1 MKKVLLFAVALCF
14 MISAQAQIKTNES
27 TENHLKSKVKRVER
41 LNRGT
46 EAYTQK
52 LDSMVMESTMT
63 TVSFQYDERYNIS
76 KVEMSLLM
84 GMFTTTIDFFYDNQ
98 DRCIRRIE
106 TSYDGSSEKDE
117 ISYTSQGWVSEEVHY
132 EYEDGVW
139 EEDSKTTYEYDNDGN
154 VKAATELDY
163 EDGVWVNEE
172 REEYTYQ
179 GGKMVSSHEFYWSV
193 NLWVENHKTEYQYD
207 NNGDLVE
214 ECYFDKIGESWT
226 YNDKIVYSYDENHNC
241 VKMVEYDFSWNTQDW
256 EIDNET
262 VITYDLTVSSS
273 AIAGLSYLEGNNVS
287 IHNKVTAI
295 EETDYDD
302 GIADQTIKTVMFY
315 SATTGLGEYNENQ
328 LAIWPNPVSETLNL
342 NAEDLQQVEIFSMD
356 GKQVMRL
363 GNGFETINVHALAK
377 GCYLLKATFTNGSKA
392 MQKFVKE

>member
-1 MKKVLLFAVALCF
+1 MKKVLLFAAALCF

-27 TENHLKSKVKRVER
+27 TENQLKSKVKRVEQ

-46 EAYTQK
+46 EVYTQK

-63 TVSFQYDERYNIS
+63 TVSFQYDDRYNIS

-132 EYEDGVW
+132 ENEDGVW
-139 EEDSKTTYEYDNDGN
+139 EEETKTIYEYDNNGN
-154 VKAATELDY
+154 VKAATELYY
-163 EDGVWVNEE
+163 EDGVWINEE
-172 REEYTYQ
+172 RVEYTYQ
-179 GGKMVSSHEFYWSV
+179 GGKMVSNLEFYWSV
-193 NLWVENHKTEYQYD
+193 NLWVESHKTEYQYD
-207 NNGDLVE
+207 SHGDLAE
-214 ECYFDKIGESWT
+214 ECYYNKEGDSWT

-256 EIDNET
+256 EIENET
-262 VITYDLTVSSS
+262 VISYDLTVSSS
-273 AIAGLSYLEGNNVS
+273 VIAGLSYLQGDNVS
-287 IHNKVTAI
+287 IHNKVLAF

-302 GIADQTIKTVMFY
+302 GIAEQTLKSVLYY
-315 SATTGLGEYNENQ
+315 SAATGLGEYSENQ

-363 GNGFETINVHALAK
+363 GNGFESINVNALAK
-377 GCYLLKATFTNGSKA
+377 GCYLLKATFANGSKA

>member
-27 TENHLKSKVKRVER
+27 TENQLKSKVKRVEQ

-46 EAYTQK
+46 EVYTQK

-63 TVSFQYDERYNIS
+63 TVSFQYDDRYNIS

-132 EYEDGVW
+132 ENEDGVW
-139 EEDSKTTYEYDNDGN
+139 EEETKTIYEYDNNGN
-154 VKAATELDY
+154 VKAATELYY
-163 EDGVWVNEE
+163 EDGVWINEE
-172 REEYTYQ
+172 RVEYTYQ
-179 GGKMVSSHEFYWSV
+179 GGKMVSNLEFYWSV
-193 NLWVENHKTEYQYD
+193 NLWVESHKTEYQYD
-207 NNGDLVE
+207 SHGDLAE
-214 ECYFDKIGESWT
+214 ECYYNKEGDSWT

-256 EIDNET
+256 EIENET
-262 VITYDLTVSSS
+262 VISYDLTVSSS
-273 AIAGLSYLEGNNVS
+273 VIAGLSYLQGDNVS
-287 IHNKVTAI
+287 IHNKVLAF

-302 GIADQTIKTVMFY
+302 GIAEQTLKSVLYY
-315 SATTGLGEYNENQ
+315 SAATGLGEYSENQ

-363 GNGFETINVHALAK
+363 GNGFESINVNALAK
-377 GCYLLKATFTNGSKA
+377 GCYLLKATFNDGSKA

>member
-27 TENHLKSKVKRVER
+27 TENQLKSRVKWVEQ

-46 EAYTQK
+46 EVYTQK
-52 LDSMVMESTMT
+52 IDSMIMESTMT
-63 TVSFQYDERYNIS
+63 TVYFQYDERYNVS

-132 EYEDGVW
+132 ENEDGVW
-139 EEDSKTTYEYDNDGN
+139 EEENKTVYEYDNDGN

-163 EDGVWVNEE
+163 EDGAWINQE
-172 REEYTYQ
+172 RVEYTYQ
-179 GGKMVSSHEFYWSV
+179 GGKMVSNLEFYWSV
-193 NLWVENHKTEYQYD
+193 NLWVEIHKTEYQYD
-207 NNGDLVE
+207 SHGDLVE
-214 ECYFDKIGESWT
+214 ERYYDKNGDSWT
-226 YNDKIVYSYDENHNC
+226 DDDKIVYSYDENHNC
-241 VKMVEYDFSWNTQDW
+241 VKMVEYDFSWDDQDW

-262 VITYDLTVSSS
+262 VFSYDLTVSSS
-273 AIAGLSYLEGNNVS
+273 EIAGLGYFEGDNVS
-287 IHNKVTAI
+287 IHNKLLAF

-302 GIADQTIKTVMFY
+302 GLAQQTLKGVLYY
-315 SATTGLGEYNENQ
+315 SAATGLGEYNENQ
-328 LAIWPNPVSETLNL
+328 LAIWPNPVSEILNL

-363 GNGFETINVHALAK
+363 GNGSESINVNALAK
-377 GCYLLKATFTNGSKA
+377 GCYLLKATFANGSKA

>member
-14 MISAQAQIKTNES
+14 VFSAQAQIKTNES
-27 TENHLKSKVKRVER
+27 TENQLKSKVKRVEQ

-46 EAYTQK
+46 EVYTQK

-63 TVSFQYDERYNIS
+63 TVSFQYDDRYNIS

-132 EYEDGVW
+132 ENEDGVW
-139 EEDSKTTYEYDNDGN
+139 EEESKTIYEYDNNGN
-154 VKAATELDY
+154 VKAATELYY

-172 REEYTYQ
+172 RVEYTYQ
-179 GGKMVSSHEFYWSV
+179 GGKMVSNLEFYWSV
-193 NLWVENHKTEYQYD
+193 NLWVESHKTEYQYD
-207 NNGDLVE
+207 NHGDLAE
-214 ECYFDKIGESWT
+214 ECYYNKEGDSWT

-256 EIDNET
+256 EIENET
-262 VITYDLTVSSS
+262 VISYDLTVSSS
-273 AIAGLSYLEGNNVS
+273 VIAGLSYLQGDNVS
-287 IHNKVTAI
+287 IHNKVLAF

-302 GIADQTIKTVMFY
+302 GIAEQTLKSVLYY
-315 SATTGLGEYNENQ
+315 SAATGLGEYNENQ

-342 NAEDLQQVEIFSMD
+342 NTQDLQQVEIFSMD

-363 GNGFETINVHALAK
+363 GNGFESINVNALAK
-377 GCYLLKATFTNGSKA
+377 GCYMLKATFNDGSKA
-392 MQKFVKE
+392 MQKFVRE

>member
-27 TENHLKSKVKRVER
+27 TENQLKSKVKRVEQ

-46 EAYTQK
+46 EVYTQK

-63 TVSFQYDERYNIS
+63 TVYFQYDERYNIS

-84 GMFTTTIDFFYDNQ
+84 GAFTTTIDFFYDDQN
-98 DRCIRRIE
+98 RCIRRIE
-106 TSYDGSSEKDE
+106 TSYDGSIEKDE
-117 ISYTSQGWVSEEVHY
+117 FSYNNQGWVSEEVNY
-132 EYEDGVW
+132 DNENGVW
-139 EEDSKTTYEYDNDGN
+139 EEDTKTTYQYDNDGN
-154 VKAATELDY
+154 ILVATDLDY

-172 REEYTYQ
+172 KVEFTYQ
-179 GGKMVSSHEFYWSV
+179 GGKVVKSLEFVWTV
-193 NLWVENHKTEYQYD
+193 NLWIENHLTEYMYD
-207 NNGDLVE
+207 NHGDLVE
-214 ECYFDKIGESWT
+214 ELYYSKNGEGWT
-226 YNDKIVYSYDENHNC
+226 DDDKIVYSYDENHNC
-241 VKMVEYDFSWNTQDW
+241 VKMVEYDFSWDNQDW

-262 VITYDLTVSSS
+262 VITYDLTVPSS
-273 AIAGLSYLEGNNVS
+273 AIAGLSYLEGDNVS
-287 IHNKVTAI
+287 INNKVMAF

-302 GIADQTIKTVMFY
+302 GIAQQTLKTVMYY
-315 SATTGLGEYNENQ
+315 SAASSLGEFNENQ

-363 GNGFETINVHALAK
+363 GNGSESINVNALAK
-377 GCYLLKATFTNGSKA
+377 GCYLLKATFTDGSQA

>member
-27 TENHLKSKVKRVER
+27 TENQLKSKVKRVEQ

-46 EAYTQK
+46 EVYTQK
-52 LDSMVMESTMT
+52 FDSMVMESTMT
-63 TVSFQYDERYNIS
+63 TVSFQYDDRYNIS

-132 EYEDGVW
+132 ENEDGVW
-139 EEDSKTTYEYDNDGN
+139 EEETKTIYEYDNNGN
-154 VKAATELDY
+154 VKAATELYY
-163 EDGVWVNEE
+163 EDGVWINEE
-172 REEYTYQ
+172 RVEYTYQ
-179 GGKMVSSHEFYWSV
+179 GGKMVSNLEFYWSV
-193 NLWVENHKTEYQYD
+193 NLWVESHKTEYQYD
-207 NNGDLVE
+207 SHGDLAE
-214 ECYFDKIGESWT
+214 ECYYNKEGDSWT

-256 EIDNET
+256 EIENET
-262 VITYDLTVSSS
+262 VISYDLTVSSS
-273 AIAGLSYLEGNNVS
+273 VIAGLSYLQGDNVS
-287 IHNKVTAI
+287 IHNKVLAF

-302 GIADQTIKTVMFY
+302 GIAEQTLKSVLYY
-315 SATTGLGEYNENQ
+315 SAATGLGEYNENQ

-363 GNGFETINVHALAK
+363 GNGFESINVNALAK
-377 GCYLLKATFTNGSKA
+377 GCYLLKATFNDGSKA